1 MSMVSFYKT
10 LLTLRRSN
18 PALAANASYKRIVTS
33 ADSSIFAYQREK
45 DGHKVVVVL
54 NLSKQPQMFTV
65 KDDTVNGNPLNV
77 FSAAKENISSGKE
90 FSLQP
95 WGFAVYNYQ

>member
-1 MSMVSFYKT
+1 
-10 LLTLRRSN
+10 
-18 PALAANASYKRIVTS
+18 
-33 ADSSIFAYQREK
+33 
-45 DGHKVVVVL
+45 VVVL

-95 WGFAVYNYQ
+95 WGFVVYNYK